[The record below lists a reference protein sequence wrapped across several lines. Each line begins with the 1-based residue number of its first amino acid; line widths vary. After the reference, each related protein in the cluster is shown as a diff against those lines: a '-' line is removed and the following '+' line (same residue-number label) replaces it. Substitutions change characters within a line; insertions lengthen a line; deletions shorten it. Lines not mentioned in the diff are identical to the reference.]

1 MIDIFNKTNGGSVLA
16 LEKVP
21 KREVSKYGVINPRKK
36 FSGFCSINKLVE
48 KPKPKDAPSNLSV
61 VGRYIL
67 NSKIFEKLDNQKK
80 GYGGEIQLT
89 DSLVSLVDKPGL
101 FGVEFEGKRF
111 DCGSKLGFIEANLFF
126 GLNDNDIKKNLIGIL
141 KDL

>member
-1 MIDIFNKTNGGSVLA
+1 M
-16 LEKVP
+16 
-21 KREVSKYGVINPRKK
+21 
-36 FSGFCSINKLVE
+36 
-48 KPKPKDAPSNLSV
+48 
-61 VGRYIL
+61 
-67 NSKIFEKLDNQKK
+67 
-80 GYGGEIQLT
+80 
-89 DSLVSLVDKPGL
+89 VSLVDKPGL